1 MRVGFIRTFE
11 LDNEVLWFFAVPAGS
26 LVYFSSLVLLDR
38 EYDVAS
44 YVFGRVLVLF
54 FSLGSKSEVGWQFLC
69 SRRVPQRLKQ
79 CCTPTSTR
87 GLAEKDQCRPWR
99 RRSPGLALGS
109 LLWLAC
115 RGAVALPFVVAA
127 AFVCFRFVGSI
138 LYICRL

>member
-54 FSLGSKSEVGWQFLC
+54 FWRLAQKARSDGISC
-69 SRRVPQRLKQ
+69 VP
-79 CCTPTSTR
+79 
-87 GLAEKDQCRPWR
+87 DM
-99 RRSPGLALGS
+99 
-109 LLWLAC
+109 LLSA
-115 RGAVALPFVVAA
+115 
-127 AFVCFRFVGSI
+127 
-138 LYICRL
+138 